1 MAEAAIYVAI
11 AAAVASGVQTQQSGE
26 RQTRRSE
33 RALVRQKKK
42 SSIARSAAASERLA
56 GQQRANEMRQ
66 KKPDSQAVL
75 AKAKQKRQQGETY
88 QSGTGGVNILRGT
101 RYLG

>member
-1 MAEAAIYVAI
+1 MADAALYVAI
-11 AAAVASGVQTQQSGE
+11 AAAAASGVQTHQSGE
-26 RQTRRSE
+26 RQDRRSK
-33 RALVRQKKK
+33 RALVRQKKE
-42 SSIARSAAASERLA
+42 SAVARSAAASERLA
-56 GQQRANEMRQ
+56 GQQRAKEMRQ
-66 KKPDSQAVL
+66 RKPDSQAIL